1 MGAAAAT
8 NRSKGEWMETLRWAY
23 RAVLGLAL
31 LAGGLYA
38 FHETEQHLISDPR
51 FRFAGPPEY
60 GIDPPGLKV
69 EGVSF
74 ASRKQILEVFA
85 DDFGKSIYM
94 LPIEKRRASL
104 RRLEWVK
111 DVTVARFWPNQVLV
125 KVDERIPVALLQ
137 ADAKRGWLVDADG
150 ILLSIPP
157 QSTFRVPVVKGVSGK
172 TTASQRSERIK
183 RMLRVMAESGRHAER
198 FTMVDVAD
206 MDNVK
211 VSMMVGDRRLTLWL
225 GGRNFQARLDG
236 FEASYPRVMREM
248 PNDTAF
254 DLRLDSRISNVPAG
268 GEDVQ
273 GE

>member
-1 MGAAAAT
+1 
-8 NRSKGEWMETLRWAY
+8 METLRWGY

-31 LAGGLYA
+31 LAGGLYV
-38 FHETEQHLISDPR
+38 FHETEQHLISDAR

-60 GIDPPGLKV
+60 GMDPPGLKV

-85 DDFGKSIYM
+85 EDFGKSIYM
-94 LPIEKRRASL
+94 LPIENRRAAL

-137 ADAKRGWLVDADG
+137 ADAKHGWLVDADG
-150 ILLSIPP
+150 ILLSIPG

-172 TTASQRSERIK
+172 DSAAQRSERIK
-183 RMLRVMAESGRHAER
+183 RMLRVMSESGRHAER

-211 VSMMVGDRRLTLWL
+211 VSMMVGDRRLLLWL
-225 GGRNFQARLDG
+225 GGRNFQTRLDG

-248 PNDTAF
+248 PNETAF
-254 DLRLDSRISNVPAG
+254 DLRLDSRISNVPVNG
-268 GEDVQ
+268 DEVRGE
-273 GE
+273 